1 MVTYEDIKIYVFQSK
16 QFRDM
21 KGPMLCRLLQVYKYE
36 KNDETHESNKQKR
49 GWRLLPFVSRD
60 NEKIAEIGV

>member
-1 MVTYEDIKIYVFQSK
+1 
-16 QFRDM
+16 M